1 MPLADLS
8 LMTLRRRAPPPT
20 LTAFGSPLEHLRLL
34 CGSYFW
40 PRMLH
45 TGLRVLPENSS
56 VKVGV
61 SHCAVSAEVLETF
74 LRPLNFCAV
83 TR

>member
-1 MPLADLS
+1 
-8 LMTLRRRAPPPT
+8 
-20 LTAFGSPLEHLRLL
+20 
-34 CGSYFW
+34 
-40 PRMLH
+40 MLH

-61 SHCAVSAEVLETF
+61 SHCVVSAEVLETF